1 MWLLCCGTS
10 CSSKPQCFRCRPR
23 ASVGSACWW
32 SACGRLR
39 SAERTSGSWLN
50 RTCDFDRLRAEF
62 GARSDFTE
70 ICERDR
76 PLHQLAELVIQK
88 DWNTILVTSEPWLQ
102 RCPID
107 IDAHL
112 IRAVA
117 LKELKR
123 LPEAEHHLNWFRGLV
138 DSVLTSGDGKTPQT
152 AFVVIS
158 VAEEYSILRVLR
170 VRPKRHV
177 TLSSGIDELVVEIDG
192 VAGTLYFNPT
202 THARRL
208 GERPTGLR

>member
-1 MWLLCCGTS
+1 MRRGVTAASLILLV
-10 CSSKPQCFRCRPR
+10 
-23 ASVGSACWW
+23 ASIAGCAASPTKTA
-32 SACGRLR
+32 
-39 SAERTSGSWLN
+39 TPPLN
-50 RTCDFDRLRAEF
+50 AHTPLANPFSVDFDRLRAEF
-62 GARSDFTE
+62 GARSDFAE

-88 DWNTILVTSEPWLQ
+88 DWNTIIVTSEPWLQ

-170 VRPKRHV
+170 VRPRRHV

>member
-1 MWLLCCGTS
+1 MRRGATAASLILLAVWLAGCASATS
-10 CSSKPQCFRCRPR
+10 RTAKTTTARPPLNSHTPL
-23 ASVGSACWW
+23 ANPFSV
-32 SACGRLR
+32 
-39 SAERTSGSWLN
+39 
-50 RTCDFDRLRAEF
+50 DFDRLRAEF
-62 GARSDFTE
+62 GARSDFAE

-88 DWNTILVTSEPWLQ
+88 DWTTIVVTSEPWLQ
-102 RCPID
+102 RGPVD

-123 LPEAEHHLNWFRGLV
+123 FTESEHHMNWFRGLV
-138 DSVLTSGDGKTPQT
+138 DSVLTSGDGRTPQT

-170 VRPKRHV
+170 VRPRRHM
-177 TLSSGIDELVVEIDG
+177 TLSSGVDELVVEIDG
-192 VAGTLYFNPT
+192 VAGTLYFNPV
-202 THARRL
+202 AQ
-208 GERPTGLR
+208 

>member
-1 MWLLCCGTS
+1 MRRGATAASLILLAAWFAGCASAPSTTATS
-10 CSSKPQCFRCRPR
+10 TSAKPPLNSHTPLANPF
-23 ASVGSACWW
+23 SV
-32 SACGRLR
+32 
-39 SAERTSGSWLN
+39 
-50 RTCDFDRLRAEF
+50 DFDRLRAEF
-62 GARSDFTE
+62 GARSDFAE
-70 ICERDR
+70 ICEKDR
-76 PLHQLAELVIQK
+76 PLHQLADLVIQK

-102 RCPID
+102 RCPVD

-123 LPEAEHHLNWFRGLV
+123 LPESEHHLNWFRGLV
-138 DSVLTSGDGKTPQT
+138 DSVLTSGDGRTPQT

-202 THARRL
+202 AQARRL

>member
-1 MWLLCCGTS
+1 MRRGAMATSLILLAATLAGCA
-10 CSSKPQCFRCRPR
+10 SSPNTTAKPALNAHTPLANPF
-23 ASVGSACWW
+23 SV
-32 SACGRLR
+32 
-39 SAERTSGSWLN
+39 
-50 RTCDFDRLRAEF
+50 DFDRLRAEF
-62 GARSDFTE
+62 GARSDFVA

-76 PLHQLAELVIQK
+76 PLHQLADLVIQK
-88 DWNTILVTSEPWLQ
+88 DWNSILATSEPWLQ
-102 RCPID
+102 RCPVD

-123 LPEAEHHLNWFRGLV
+123 SAESEHHLNWFRGLV
-138 DSVLTSGDGKTPQT
+138 DSVLTSGDGRTPQT

-192 VAGTLYFNPT
+192 VAGVLYFNPT
-202 THARRL
+202 AQVRRL
-208 GERPTGLR
+208 GERPTGPR

>member
-1 MWLLCCGTS
+1 MRRGVTAASLMLLAASLAGCATVASTPGN
-10 CSSKPQCFRCRPR
+10 PR
-23 ASVGSACWW
+23 LNAHTPLANPFSV
-32 SACGRLR
+32 
-39 SAERTSGSWLN
+39 
-50 RTCDFDRLRAEF
+50 DFDRLRAEF
-62 GARSDFTE
+62 GSRTDFAE

-123 LPEAEHHLNWFRGLV
+123 LLESEHHLNWFRGLV

-202 THARRL
+202 AQARRL
-208 GERPTGLR
+208 GERPTGLK

>member
-1 MWLLCCGTS
+1 MRRGVTTASLILLV
-10 CSSKPQCFRCRPR
+10 
-23 ASVGSACWW
+23 ASIAGCAASPPKTATPPVNAHTPLANPFSV
-32 SACGRLR
+32 
-39 SAERTSGSWLN
+39 
-50 RTCDFDRLRAEF
+50 DFDRLRAEF
-62 GARSDFTE
+62 GARSDFAE

-170 VRPKRHV
+170 VRPRHHV

>member
-1 MWLLCCGTS
+1 MRRGVTAASLMLLA
-10 CSSKPQCFRCRPR
+10 
-23 ASVGSACWW
+23 ASLAGCATAASTP
-32 SACGRLR
+32 GNPP
-39 SAERTSGSWLN
+39 LN
-50 RTCDFDRLRAEF
+50 AHTPLANPFSVDFDRLRAEF
-62 GARSDFTE
+62 GARTDFAE

-123 LPEAEHHLNWFRGLV
+123 LPESEHHLNWFRGLV

-170 VRPKRHV
+170 VRPKRHA
-177 TLSSGIDELVVEIDG
+177 TLSSGIDELLVKIDG

-202 THARRL
+202 AQARRL
-208 GERPTGLR
+208 GERPTGLK

>member
-1 MWLLCCGTS
+1 MRRGVTAASLILLV
-10 CSSKPQCFRCRPR
+10 
-23 ASVGSACWW
+23 ASIAGCAASPTKTATPPLN
-32 SACGRLR
+32 A
-39 SAERTSGSWLN
+39 RTPLANPFSV
-50 RTCDFDRLRAEF
+50 DFDRLRAEF
-62 GARSDFTE
+62 GARSDFAE

-88 DWNTILVTSEPWLQ
+88 DWNTILATSEPWLQ

-112 IRAVA
+112 IRGVA

-170 VRPKRHV
+170 VRPRRHV